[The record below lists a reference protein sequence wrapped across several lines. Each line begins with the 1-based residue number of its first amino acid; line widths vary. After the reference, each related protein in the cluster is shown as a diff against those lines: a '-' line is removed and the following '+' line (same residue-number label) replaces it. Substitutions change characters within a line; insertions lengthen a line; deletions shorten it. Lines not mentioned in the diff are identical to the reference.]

1 MEIVGYDDEKIQFTD
16 GSTITFDHDQD
27 CCEHNYADFSVLD
40 VFYHGERFTDYRVTH
55 DNGGFILVL
64 EGVPRRDDLD
74 LKVGFG
80 YEMRIFIP
88 CYSEQN
94 GYYSDQIDIYINNKS
109 RVKCLSMQ
117 ARLDD

>member
-1 MEIVGYDDEKIQFTD
+1 MEITSYDDEMIQFSD
-16 GSTITFDHDQD
+16 GSSITFDHDQD

-40 VFYHGERFTDYRVTH
+40 VFYHGESFTDYHVTH

-64 EGVPRRDDLD
+64 EGVLI
-74 LKVGFG
+74 KGCG
-80 YEMRIFIP
+80 YEKRIFIP

-94 GYYSDQIDIYINNKS
+94 GYYSDQIDIYINDKS

-117 ARLDD
+117 AKLDD